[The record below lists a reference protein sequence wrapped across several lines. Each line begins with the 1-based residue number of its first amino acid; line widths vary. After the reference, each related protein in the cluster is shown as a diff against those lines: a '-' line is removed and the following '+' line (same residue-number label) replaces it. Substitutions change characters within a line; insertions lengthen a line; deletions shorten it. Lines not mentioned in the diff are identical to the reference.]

1 MLAPAEYQTI
11 FEINVASFPWSAF
24 LTPCLCIL
32 LGIAFYR
39 FSKMK
44 LFQLFGLIASAVGL
58 FFVLLYCTAL
68 IPKYV
73 RLRHAYKNGQTKLIE
88 GPIENFHPMPS
99 LGPSK
104 ESFSVGG
111 VLFSYYVGEDS
122 PCFTNGPQRKGPI
135 HESLNVRIFYDDECI
150 QRVDVRK

>member
-32 LGIAFYR
+32 LGTAFYR

-44 LFQLFGLIASAVGL
+44 LFQLFGSIASAVGL

-73 RLRHAYKNGQTKLIE
+73 RMRHAYKDGQTTLIE

-104 ESFSVGG
+104 ESFSVRG
-111 VLFSYYVGEDS
+111 VLFSYYVGEKRS
-122 PCFTNGPQRKGPI
+122 MATCPQIP
-135 HESLNVRIFYDDECI
+135 HSS
-150 QRVDVRK
+150 